1 MKMKKLLLLAAFGIV
16 GLVNARTLELKISE
30 KQTEKSKI
38 AFQLCG
44 VSVTYYD
51 GDGNVTGYDLI
62 TSDQSSLENCQMWQ
76 SLVKHRLQKAGF
88 TLTAQ

>member
-1 MKMKKLLLLAAFGIV
+1 MKKILLVAAFGV
-16 GLVNARTLELKISE
+16 AGFVSAKTSEVKVLE
-30 KQTEKSKI
+30 KQAEKKQT

-51 GDGNVTGYDLI
+51 GDGNVTGYDMI

-76 SLVKHRLQKAGF
+76 SLVIHRLQKAGF
-88 TLTAQ
+88 SVSVK